1 MARAIDGTKA
11 TKEVMEYSRKL
22 HEAGNVDAAGYVM
35 WAASIVDKQPTIDPL
50 RNGYV
55 LLSVHEQ
62 VQWERDIAIDQLH
75 SYGVEFGEKADV
87 QRVRH
92 GKWLLKAYKEPSN
105 YEWNVKAECSECC
118 DEEKEIWAGFFPNV
132 PDWLARDVAIQYAE
146 EVKMSNY
153 CPNCGARMDGE

>member
-1 MARAIDGTKA
+1 MERLIDGTKA

-22 HEAGNVDAAGYVM
+22 HEAVNVDAAGYVM
-35 WAASIVDKQPTIDPL
+35 WAASIVDEQPTIDP
-50 RNGYV
+50 
-55 LLSVHEQ
+55 
-62 VQWERDIAIDQLH
+62 
-75 SYGVEFGEKADV
+75 
-87 QRVRH
+87 VRH

-105 YEWNVKAECSECC
+105 YKWNVKAECSECC